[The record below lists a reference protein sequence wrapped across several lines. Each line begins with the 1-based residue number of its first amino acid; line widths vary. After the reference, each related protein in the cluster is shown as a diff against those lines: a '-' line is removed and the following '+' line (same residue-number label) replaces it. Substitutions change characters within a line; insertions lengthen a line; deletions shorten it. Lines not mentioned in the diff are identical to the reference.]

1 MARVDVLM
9 PQMGESIA
17 EGTLSKW
24 LKKLGDEVKRDE
36 PLFEISTDK
45 VDAEIPAPSAGVLAE
60 VKVQEGQPGPVQT
73 LVAVIETDK
82 AAAVAGAPATA
93 AAPAAPPVAAAQRAP
108 AAPGG
113 TAVSP
118 PPTTAP
124 ARPLPPSPAPVGK
137 GGDGTETAEER
148 LRRRSTPLV
157 RKIAAEHQ
165 LDISTIPGTGFAG
178 RVTKQDVLGFIET
191 GARAPATAPVPRPPS
206 PVPSTGPVVHPTVDP
221 WPGDRVEPF
230 SKIRKITADHMIMSR
245 RTSAH
250 VTSFFEVDYS
260 RVAELR
266 RKHKAAYAER
276 GVNLT
281 YLAFIVK
288 TCAENLRTHPVVNA
302 AVSGDN
308 IIYRRDVNIG
318 IAVALDWGLIVPVV
332 KRADELSLGGLA
344 RAINDLGERARTS
357 PRERSSHAQG
367 AHRGAGAR
375 APDQRGR
382 LPRHPAGIV
391 SVRRRT
397 WPADLAVPQRQGPAA
412 LHGVLR
418 KPDRNVAPGPG
429 VAAARGDQA
438 RETAAEPRDL
448 RTGCVGAVDRGF
460 PRHSHRGVGERDGGA
475 NDRRGRGDL
484 GGGPGGARD
493 SVRPRPVRRGVRAGD
508 RPGAPPPLHAL
519 RARGEPQ
526 SRRRARRALR
536 AGAGGVVPAIAAG
549 LDRAGGCL
557 RRALTCIAIR
567 RRRTGNI
574 RRPKWR
580 AGRTRRVWPRSP

>member
-60 VKVQEGQPGPVQT
+60 IKVQEGQTVPVQT

-82 AAAVAGAPATA
+82 SASTTA
-93 AAPAAPPVAAAQRAP
+93 APSAAAQRAP
-108 AAPGG
+108 AASGA
-113 TAVSP
+113 AVASSP
-118 PPTTAP
+118 PAPKPAP
-124 ARPLPPSPAPVGK
+124 AATSPVPPRPSPSAPVVPK
-137 GGDGTETAEER
+137 GDGAETAEER
-148 LRRRSTPLV
+148 LRRKSTPLV

-165 LDISTIPGTGFAG
+165 VDISTIPGTGFAG
-178 RVTKQDVLGFIET
+178 RVTKQDILGFIER
-191 GARAPATAPVPRPPS
+191 GAPAPTAPGPRLPAPA
-206 PVPSTGPVVHPTVDP
+206 PTGPVQHPVVEP

-281 YLAFIVK
+281 YLAFIAK
-288 TCAENLRTHPVVNA
+288 TCAENLRKHPVVNA

-344 RAINDLGERARTS
+344 RAINDLGERARTKKLL
-357 PRERSSHAQG
+357 PDEIQ
-367 AHRGAGAR
+367 RGTFTITNPGVFGSYAGA
-375 APDQRGR
+375 PIINQ
-382 LPRHPAGIV
+382 
-391 SVRRRT
+391 
-397 WPADLAVPQRQGPAA
+397 PQ
-412 LHGVLR
+412 
-418 KPDRNVAPGPG
+418 VAILG
-429 VAAARGDQA
+429 
-438 RETAAEPRDL
+438 
-448 RTGCVGAVDRGF
+448 VGAIEKRPKVVTL
-460 PRHSHRGVGERDGGA
+460 PDGT
-475 NDRRGRGDL
+475 D
-484 GGGPGGARD
+484 
-493 SVRPRPVRRGVRAGD
+493 
-508 RPGAPPPLHAL
+508 
-519 RARGEPQ
+519 
-526 SRRRARRALR
+526 
-536 AGAGGVVPAIAAG
+536 
-549 LDRAGGCL
+549 
-557 RRALTCIAIR
+557 TIAIR
-567 RRRTGNI
+567 TMGLLSMSYDHRVVDGADADRFLADV
-574 RRPKWR
+574 KR
-580 AGRTRRVWPRSP
+580 ALEDFPEGAI

>member
-60 VKVQEGQPGPVQT
+60 IKVQEGQTVPVQT
-73 LVAVIETDK
+73 LVAVIETEK
-82 AAAVAGAPATA
+82 GAAVKA
-93 AAPAAPPVAAAQRAP
+93 AAPAPAASPAAPTVAAAQRVP

-118 PPTTAP
+118 PSPTAP
-124 ARPLPPSPAPVGK
+124 SRPLPPSTAPVVGK
-137 GGDGTETAEER
+137 GDGGVETAEER
-148 LRRRSTPLV
+148 LRRKSTPLV

-165 LDISTIPGTGFAG
+165 VDISAIPGSGFAG
-178 RVTKQDVLGFIET
+178 RVTKQDILGFIER
-191 GARAPATAPVPRPPS
+191 GVPAPTAPVSRLPS
-206 PVPSTGPVVHPTVDP
+206 PVPSGPVEHPVVEP

-250 VTSFFEVDYS
+250 VTSFFEIDYS

-281 YLAFIVK
+281 YLAFIAK
-288 TCAENLRTHPVVNA
+288 TCAEQLRKHPVVNA

-332 KRADELSLGGLA
+332 KRADELSLAGLA
-344 RAINDLGERARTS
+344 RTINDLGERARTKKLL
-357 PRERSSHAQG
+357 PDEIQ
-367 AHRGAGAR
+367 RGTFTITNPGVFGSYAGA
-375 APDQRGR
+375 PIINQ
-382 LPRHPAGIV
+382 
-391 SVRRRT
+391 
-397 WPADLAVPQRQGPAA
+397 PQ
-412 LHGVLR
+412 
-418 KPDRNVAPGPG
+418 VAILG
-429 VAAARGDQA
+429 
-438 RETAAEPRDL
+438 
-448 RTGCVGAVDRGF
+448 VGAIEKRPKVVTL
-460 PRHSHRGVGERDGGA
+460 PDGT
-475 NDRRGRGDL
+475 D
-484 GGGPGGARD
+484 
-493 SVRPRPVRRGVRAGD
+493 
-508 RPGAPPPLHAL
+508 
-519 RARGEPQ
+519 
-526 SRRRARRALR
+526 
-536 AGAGGVVPAIAAG
+536 
-549 LDRAGGCL
+549 
-557 RRALTCIAIR
+557 TIAIR
-567 RRRTGNI
+567 TMGMVSMSYDHRVVDGADADRFLADV
-574 RRPKWR
+574 KR
-580 AGRTRRVWPRSP
+580 ALEDFPEGAI

>member
-60 VKVQEGQPGPVQT
+60 IKVQEGQTVPVQT

-82 AAAVAGAPATA
+82 AAVTTA
-93 AAPAAPPVAAAQRAP
+93 SPAAPPVAAAQRAP

-118 PPTTAP
+118 PSTSPV
-124 ARPLPPSPAPVGK
+124 LPRPSPSSPVVPK
-137 GGDGTETAEER
+137 GDGAETAEER

-165 LDISTIPGTGFAG
+165 VDISTIPGTGFAG
-178 RVTKQDVLGFIET
+178 RVTKQDILGVIER
-191 GARAPATAPVPRPPS
+191 GGPAPTAPVSRIPS
-206 PVPSTGPVVHPTVDP
+206 PVPSGPVVHPVVEP

-250 VTSFFEVDYS
+250 VTSFFEIDYS

-281 YLAFIVK
+281 YLAFIAK
-288 TCAENLRTHPVVNA
+288 TCAEQLRKHPVVNA

-318 IAVALDWGLIVPVV
+318 IAVALEWGLIVPVV
-332 KRADELSLGGLA
+332 KRADELSLAGLA
-344 RAINDLGERARTS
+344 RTINDLGERARTKKLL
-357 PRERSSHAQG
+357 PDEIQ
-367 AHRGAGAR
+367 RGTFTITNPGVFGSYAGA
-375 APDQRGR
+375 PIINQ
-382 LPRHPAGIV
+382 
-391 SVRRRT
+391 
-397 WPADLAVPQRQGPAA
+397 PQ
-412 LHGVLR
+412 
-418 KPDRNVAPGPG
+418 VAILG
-429 VAAARGDQA
+429 
-438 RETAAEPRDL
+438 
-448 RTGCVGAVDRGF
+448 VGAIEKRPKVVTL
-460 PRHSHRGVGERDGGA
+460 PDGT
-475 NDRRGRGDL
+475 D
-484 GGGPGGARD
+484 
-493 SVRPRPVRRGVRAGD
+493 
-508 RPGAPPPLHAL
+508 
-519 RARGEPQ
+519 
-526 SRRRARRALR
+526 
-536 AGAGGVVPAIAAG
+536 
-549 LDRAGGCL
+549 
-557 RRALTCIAIR
+557 TIAIR
-567 RRRTGNI
+567 TMGMVSMSYDHRVVDGADADRFLADV
-574 RRPKWR
+574 KR
-580 AGRTRRVWPRSP
+580 ALEDFPEGAI

>member
-60 VKVQEGQPGPVQT
+60 IKVQEGQTVPVQT

-82 AAAVAGAPATA
+82 SAATTTPAAAAS
-93 AAPAAPPVAAAQRAP
+93 PAAPPVAAAQRAP

-118 PPTTAP
+118 PSPTAP
-124 ARPLPPSPAPVGK
+124 SRPLPPTPAPAVK
-137 GGDGTETAEER
+137 GGDGAETAEER
-148 LRRRSTPLV
+148 LRRKSTPLV

-165 LDISTIPGTGFAG
+165 VDISTIPGTGFAG
-178 RVTKQDVLGFIET
+178 RVTKQDILGAIER
-191 GARAPATAPVPRPPS
+191 GVSMPVPTPAGTAARSPLPS
-206 PVPSTGPVVHPTVDP
+206 AGPVVHPVVQP

-250 VTSFFEVDYS
+250 VTSFFEIDYS

-266 RKHKAAYAER
+266 RKHKAASAER

-281 YLAFIVK
+281 YLAFIAK
-288 TCAENLRTHPVVNA
+288 ACAENLRNHPVVNA

-332 KRADELSLGGLA
+332 KRADELSLSGLA
-344 RAINDLGERARTS
+344 RAINDLGERARTKKLS
-357 PRERSSHAQG
+357 PDEIQ
-367 AHRGAGAR
+367 RGTFTITNPGVFGSYAGA
-375 APDQRGR
+375 PIINQ
-382 LPRHPAGIV
+382 
-391 SVRRRT
+391 
-397 WPADLAVPQRQGPAA
+397 PQ
-412 LHGVLR
+412 
-418 KPDRNVAPGPG
+418 VAILG
-429 VAAARGDQA
+429 
-438 RETAAEPRDL
+438 
-448 RTGCVGAVDRGF
+448 VGAIEKRPKVVTL
-460 PRHSHRGVGERDGGA
+460 PDGT
-475 NDRRGRGDL
+475 D
-484 GGGPGGARD
+484 
-493 SVRPRPVRRGVRAGD
+493 
-508 RPGAPPPLHAL
+508 
-519 RARGEPQ
+519 
-526 SRRRARRALR
+526 
-536 AGAGGVVPAIAAG
+536 
-549 LDRAGGCL
+549 
-557 RRALTCIAIR
+557 TIAIR
-567 RRRTGNI
+567 TMGMVSMSYDHRVVDGADADRFLADV
-574 RRPKWR
+574 KR
-580 AGRTRRVWPRSP
+580 ALEDFPEGAI